1 MIPSAPG
8 TLRKKEC
15 SPFDKKCIDKLKVSM
30 FRKKKPKQKGKP
42 PPFTGG
48 TKGLATAQTEV
59 KPKETDREFQYTVT
73 YPSGETKLLK
83 EKRDTSVSL
92 QEQIKK
98 ARARA
103 LAQRAAQQEN

>member
-8 TLRKKEC
+8 TLMKREC
-15 SPFDKKCIDKLKVSM
+15 SPFDKKCKEKLRVSM
-30 FRKKKPKQKGKP
+30 FRKKKPKKKGKP

-48 TKGLATAQTEV
+48 TGGRETAKTEV
-59 KPKETDREFQYTVT
+59 KPKETEREFQYTVT

-98 ARARA
+98 ARERA
-103 LAQRAAQQEN
+103 LAVRAAKKGS